1 MIEANI
7 RDGTQKSTG
16 SATLSSLKKKNGD
29 YQEKNTKY
37 KYFSLCLDVSG

>member
-16 SATLSSLKKKNGD
+16 SATLSSLKKRMAI
-29 YQEKNTKY
+29 TK
-37 KYFSLCLDVSG
+37 KKIQNINIFLCVLM